1 MIFAR
6 RTAPMTY
13 FSLPK
18 IHFGSIAVELVDPL
32 AIIVGAIIVGA
43 YFMGRGLPL
52 R

>member
-13 FSLPK
+13 LSLLK
-18 IHFGSIAVELVDPL
+18 IHFSPVAVEAIGPL
-32 AIIVGAIIVGA
+32 AIIVVAIIVGA
-43 YFMGRGLPL
+43 YFIGSGLRL